1 MSLDINHAFGS
12 ILAAYRNLEGLS
24 QEDFEGAAHR
34 TYVSDLERGLK
45 SPTLEMISKLS
56 ERLKVHPTEL
66 VAQTFALLKTGGM
79 GSLRPSVPYLQNK
92 SSTADFFYTSS
103 GKNFTPEQVE
113 KSVILTNMTVSSLAT
128 IFYQVTDVHLFDV
141 IDKKQIIFGSNFC
154 L

>member
-1 MSLDINHAFGS
+1 MSLALNQAFGT

-45 SPTLEMISKLS
+45 SPTIEMISKLS

-66 VAQTFALLKTGGM
+66 VAQTFALLKTGSM
-79 GSLRPSVPYLQNK
+79 RSLRPSIPYLQNR
-92 SSTADFFYTSS
+92 SSSADFSYTSS
-103 GKNFTPEQVE
+103 GKNFTPEEVE
-113 KSVILTNMTVSSLAT
+113 KSVVLTNMTVSSLAT
-128 IFYQVTDVHLFDV
+128 IFYQVADVNLCDRQKANRF
-141 IDKKQIIFGSNFC
+141 IFGFNFC